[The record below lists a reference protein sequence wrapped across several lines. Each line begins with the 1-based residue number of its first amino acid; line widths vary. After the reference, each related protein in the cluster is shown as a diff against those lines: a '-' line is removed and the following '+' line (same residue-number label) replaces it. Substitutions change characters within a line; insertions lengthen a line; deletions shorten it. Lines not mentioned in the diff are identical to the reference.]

1 MKKII
6 SKQDIKMAK
15 SSPYI
20 SRRQAAQTLGVM
32 PTTLD
37 NLAVVH
43 NLRVRQVPGH
53 SRKHFLRAEI
63 ESLAA
68 RAENG
73 ATEARG

>member
-1 MKKII
+1 MKKLT
-6 SKQDIKMAK
+6 SKQDIKTAK

-20 SRRQAAQTLGVM
+20 SRRLAARTLGVM

-53 SRKHFLRAEI
+53 NRKHFLRDEI
-63 ESLAA
+63 EALAA
-68 RAENG
+68 RAEHI
-73 ATEARG
+73 ATEARA